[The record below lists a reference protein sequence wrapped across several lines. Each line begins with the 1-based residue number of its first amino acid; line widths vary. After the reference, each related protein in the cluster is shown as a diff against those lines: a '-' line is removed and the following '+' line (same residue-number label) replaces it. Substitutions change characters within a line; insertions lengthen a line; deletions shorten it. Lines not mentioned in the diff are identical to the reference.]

1 MITCSAKRW
10 RHWIQRLFIVV
21 ISDLTYGQILSFALA
36 GNDRRTTRH
45 HRPTHPKSRSS
56 AIAARSIRVR
66 LRSRRVSA
74 RRNYARNLGGRI
86 LGDDVTPWVA
96 LQRGAPTNDA
106 VANKDGATSG
116 AIPQKAHPA
125 RLEQQLPVPCSA
137 SPGHCSWATPRLAS
151 QSPGATWVYSPAW
164 TIPDANRARHNTAAT
179 PRNMLA
185 AYRRISL
192 FVRLLIH
199 MPHPSTSE
207 RDSSNYR
214 FQE

>member
-1 MITCSAKRW
+1 M
-10 RHWIQRLFIVV
+10 
-21 ISDLTYGQILSFALA
+21 ISDLTYGQVLSFALA

-56 AIAARSIRVR
+56 AIAARSIRAR

-86 LGDDVTPWVA
+86 LGEDVTPWVA
-96 LQRGAPTNDA
+96 SQRGATTRDVMA
-106 VANKDGATSG
+106 DKDMATSD
-116 AIPQKAHPA
+116 ASPQRAHAA

-151 QSPGATWVYSPAW
+151 QSPEAACVYSPAW
-164 TIPDANRARHNTAAT
+164 AIPDANSATHNTAAT

-185 AYRRISL
+185 AYRRITL

-207 RDSSNYR
+207 HDSSNYR